1 LRAALRRKDCTHVV
15 ESRGRSLAWSAL
27 LVAGGI
33 IALLFNVNALHAYEP
48 LAQYIVAGA
57 LALGGVGF
65 FVGAAAGSAWW
76 RLIPAWTLLA
86 LAAMVLV
93 SVLAPGAGRWVAAL
107 LLWGM
112 AAAFGHIYVRAR
124 VERWWALLPG
134 GFLAVLGIVIAVSGR
149 VASLELLGSLLF
161 VGVGAVF
168 FLVYALGGQARQ
180 WWALIPGSILLLF
193 GLFVLT
199 LDREG
204 RPGLVRWW
212 PVVAIAAGLLLAL
225 RSLRAR
231 PEPRLE
237 VNRAPQGMRALVPAA
252 QATVDG
258 RAARSRPGP
267 EPVPAPGAAVQVFS
281 DPDD

>member
-1 LRAALRRKDCTHVV
+1 VV
-15 ESRGRSLAWSAL
+15 ESRGRTVAWAAL
-27 LVAGGI
+27 LIVGGVV
-33 IALLFNVNALHAYEP
+33 ALLFNFNALRGYEP

-65 FVGAAAGSAWW
+65 FVGAATTSAAWW

-112 AAAFGHIYVRAR
+112 AAAFGQIYLLARA
-124 VERWWALLPG
+124 ERWWALLPG
-134 GFLAVLGIVIAVSGR
+134 GFLAVLGLVIALSGR

-161 VGVGAVF
+161 VGVGGVF
-168 FLVYALGGQARQ
+168 FLIYLLSGPVRQ

-199 LDREG
+199 LDSEG
-204 RPGLVRWW
+204 RPGLLRWW
-212 PVVAIAAGLLLAL
+212 PLLVLAAGFLLLL
-225 RSLRAR
+225 RGLRPR

-237 VNRAPQGMRALVPAA
+237 VNRAPRSKGQPLPAA
-252 QATVDG
+252 QATVEG
-258 RAARSRPGP
+258 RSLP
-267 EPVPAPGAAVQVFS
+267 PAPGASVQVLD
-281 DPDD
+281 DPND

>member
-1 LRAALRRKDCTHVV
+1 MS
-15 ESRGRSLAWSAL
+15 ESRGRSLAWAAV

-33 IALLFNVNALHAYEP
+33 IALLFNLNALRAYEP
-48 LAQYIVAGA
+48 LAQYIAAGV

-65 FVGAAAGSAWW
+65 FVGAATSAPAWW

-86 LAAMVLV
+86 LAAMVLA
-93 SVLAPGAGRWVAAL
+93 SVLVPAAGRWVAAL

-112 AAAFGHIYVRAR
+112 AAAFAHIYATGRA
-124 VERWWALLPG
+124 ERWWALLPG
-134 GFLAVLGIVIAVSGR
+134 GFLAVMGVVIAVSGR
-149 VASLELLGSLLF
+149 VSSISVLGSLLF

-168 FLVYALGGQARQ
+168 FLVYWLGGSARH

-193 GLFVLT
+193 GVFVLSF
-199 LDREG
+199 RAEG
-204 RPGLVRWW
+204 EPGLLRWW
-212 PVVAIAAGLLLAL
+212 PLLPLLAGLYLLL

-237 VNRAPQGMRALVPAA
+237 VNRAPRAKGAALPAA

-258 RAARSRPGP
+258 RTVP
-267 EPVPAPGAAVQVFS
+267 PAPGASVHVLP
-281 DPDD
+281 DPDE